1 MINKIREVVGK
12 LIQRPQQV
20 KETVIDSPESLAYS
34 EMVVNNLESKYEGQ
48 LLSVPIQLINFDAI
62 LESLVNMGHPSV
74 GAEVTK
80 PYDPE
85 DFSDF
90 PEEIA
95 ELISDYLNVR
105 LKILVNTVI
114 QELMNTNQLKMSADE
129 EGVKYYTEEPNED
142 IDGIIRLEKTFR
154 AV

>member
-12 LIQRPQQV
+12 LFQRPQQV
-20 KETVIDSPESLAYS
+20 KETILDSPESLAYS
-34 EMVVNNLESKYEGQ
+34 QMVVNNLESKYEGQ
-48 LLSVPIQLINFDAI
+48 LLSVPIQFINFDVI
-62 LESLVNMGHPSV
+62 LQALVNMGHPSV
-74 GAEVTK
+74 GRELTE
-80 PYDPE
+80 PYEAE

-114 QELMNTNQLKMSADE
+114 QELMKTDQLKMSADE
-129 EGVKYYTEEPNED
+129 DGVKYYTEEPNED
-142 IDGIIRLEKTFR
+142 IDGIIRLEKKFR
-154 AV
+154 SV